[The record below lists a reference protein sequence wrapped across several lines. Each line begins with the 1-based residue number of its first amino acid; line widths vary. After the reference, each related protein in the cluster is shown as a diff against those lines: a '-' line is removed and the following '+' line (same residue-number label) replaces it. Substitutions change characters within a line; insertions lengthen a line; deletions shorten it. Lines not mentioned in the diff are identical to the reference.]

1 MKAMILAAGEGT
13 RLRPLTLTYPKPMVP
28 VAGVPLL
35 TRTVQLLQSN
45 GISQIAVN
53 LFHKP
58 ESITARFG
66 DSLHYSHEEELLG
79 TAGGVKRLEDFFD
92 TTFLVLYGDNYY
104 KFDPAS
110 LLALHKEANALATLA
125 TFTTQNPTACGLI
138 EADAQGR
145 VTRFVEKPLADEVFT
160 DQASAGVYVLEPQV
174 LALISE
180 TGPSDFGR
188 DVFPALLREFPTRV
202 FARPLDGYLK
212 DTGTPENYRQANW
225 DALQLHGE
233 RAIAP
238 DAWIAS
244 GARLAGRNVI
254 GAGCRIEY
262 GASLTDTIL
271 WDDVTIGAGARLEN
285 VVLGHGVRIGPGV
298 QLPPG
303 TLVASGEKIER

>member
-13 RLRPLTLTYPKPMVP
+13 RLRPLTLAFPKPMVP

-35 TRTVQLLQSN
+35 KRTVALLQSA
-45 GISQIAVN
+45 GILEIAVN

-58 ESITARFG
+58 ESIEALFG
-66 DSLHYSHEEELLG
+66 ETLTYSPEEELLG
-79 TAGGVKRLEDFFD
+79 TAGGVKKLEDFFD

-104 KFDPAS
+104 RFDPAP
-110 LLALHKEANALATLA
+110 LLAFHKQTNALATLA
-125 TFTTQNPTACGLI
+125 TFTTQNPTACGLV
-138 EADAQGR
+138 ETDAKGK
-145 VTRFVEKPLADEVFT
+145 VTRFVEKPPADEVFT

-174 LALISE
+174 LSLIQTE
-180 TGPSDFGR
+180 GPSDFGR

-225 DALQLHGE
+225 DALQVHGE

-238 DAWIAS
+238 SAWIAS

-254 GAGCRIEY
+254 GAGCRIES
-262 GASLTDTIL
+262 GASLTDSIL
-271 WDDVTIGAGARLEN
+271 WDDVTVGAGARLEN
-285 VVLGHGVRIGPGV
+285 VVLGHGVTIGAGV
-298 QLPPG
+298 ALPPG
-303 TLVASGEKIER
+303 TLVASGEIIEK

>member
-13 RLRPLTLTYPKPMVP
+13 RLRPLTLAFPKPMVP

-35 TRTVQLLQSN
+35 QRTVALLQN
-45 GISQIAVN
+45 AGISQIAVN
-53 LFHKP
+53 LFHRP
-58 ESITARFG
+58 ESIETTFG
-66 DSLHYSHEEELLG
+66 DALHYSHENELLG
-79 TAGGVKRLEDFFD
+79 TAGGVKKLENFFD

-104 KFDPAS
+104 KFDPAP
-110 LLALHKEANALATLA
+110 LLAFHKETNALATLA
-125 TFTTQNPTACGLI
+125 TFTTPNPTACGLI
-138 EADAQGR
+138 ETDDRGK
-145 VTRFVEKPLADEVFT
+145 VTRFVEKPPADEVFT

-174 LALISE
+174 LSLI
-180 TGPSDFGR
+180 PSDSPCDFGR
-188 DVFPALLREFPTRV
+188 DVFPALLREFPGRA

-225 DALQLHGE
+225 DALQLHSE

-244 GARLAGRNVI
+244 GARLSGRNVI
-254 GAGCRIEY
+254 GASCRIES
-262 GASLTDTIL
+262 GASLTDCIL
-271 WDDVTIGAGARLEN
+271 WDGVTVGAGARLEN

-298 QLPPG
+298 SLPPG